1 MAILGLFLA
10 EAMLA
15 NVVFFASQRWDS
27 VSVDQKFPAQGV
39 ETTSKRFPAQGVGPA
54 KSYYDGLHCA
64 GEPVM
69 LGNSY
74 WLCSCSL
81 VQHCSL

>member
-15 NVVFFASQRWDS
+15 NIVGFDSQRWDP
-27 VSVDQKFPAQGV
+27 VSAGKKSPAQGV
-39 ETTSKRFPAQGVGPA
+39 ETTSKKFPAQGVGPA
-54 KSYYDGLHCA
+54 KSCYGGLHCA

-69 LGNSY
+69 LGSSY

-81 VQHCSL
+81 AQHCSL

>member
-1 MAILGLFLA
+1 MVILGLLLA

-15 NVVFFASQRWDS
+15 NIVETTSK
-27 VSVDQKFPAQGV
+27 KFPAQGV
-39 ETTSKRFPAQGVGPA
+39 EPANGGYGWV
-54 KSYYDGLHCA
+54 HRV

-69 LGNSY
+69 LGSSY

-81 VQHCSL
+81 AQHCSL